1 MNYNKGP
8 LSRTSSSASMVL
20 LNSPRRASSALSL
33 QGDGSRGLRLASY
46 SPASMSHVGRI
57 GTGVNINQQDELQ
70 GLNKRL
76 ANYLSKVKTLEIAN
90 KELEIKIKNC
100 MAKRGNDIRDWSS
113 YEKPVMN
120 VCKQVQET
128 NMDNAGLT
136 LQLDNCELAS
146 DDFKV
151 KWQSESDLR
160 QSVDQDLNGLRKIL
174 DDTNVGRMQLESQI
188 EAMNEEL
195 SYLRKNHLE
204 EVDDLK
210 RQIANSSVSV
220 EVDNSGEEDL
230 GKMMNQI
237 REEYQALADQNRKDA
252 EECYRKKFDTASL
265 EASKNNEALQAT
277 KNQLTTLRR
286 QIKGLEVEH
295 RSLVAMINSLEDT
308 LEDNE
313 ERTAAELQTLNLNI
327 LNLEQQLADLHTKQ
341 NAQNVEYQILLNT
354 KMRLQAEI
362 NTYRGLLEAEG
373 QES

>member
-1 MNYNKGP
+1 
-8 LSRTSSSASMVL
+8 SASMVL

-204 EVDDLK
+204 
-210 RQIANSSVSV
+210 
-220 EVDNSGEEDL
+220 
-230 GKMMNQI
+230 
-237 REEYQALADQNRKDA
+237 
-252 EECYRKKFDTASL
+252 
-265 EASKNNEALQAT
+265 
-277 KNQLTTLRR
+277 
-286 QIKGLEVEH
+286 
-295 RSLVAMINSLEDT
+295 INSLEDT

-373 QES
+373 SSQSEQQSNRTHVSTIGDKKAKKVIIISQKIVNGKMISEKHESEEMLG